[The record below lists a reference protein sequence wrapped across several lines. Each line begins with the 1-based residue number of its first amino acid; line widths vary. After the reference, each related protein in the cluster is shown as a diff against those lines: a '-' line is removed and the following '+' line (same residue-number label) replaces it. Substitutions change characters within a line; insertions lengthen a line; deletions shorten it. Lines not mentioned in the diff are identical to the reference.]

1 MGLLRGSDGRR
12 GRATAPES
20 RRAGAAA
27 GEHHMLYTEVRA
39 ALGGGAAAG
48 AALCAAV
55 LRDAGAPEELVA
67 LAQAVRLGLPL
78 ADAAADVATGDPSL
92 DLLVRALAVA
102 EVSGAGALAA
112 VDQAL
117 AASADAAETARR
129 LRVKTAQ
136 ARGTARI
143 LTVLP
148 IVAWLLL
155 CGLDRTLLAFYATP
169 AGVAT
174 GLLALALAAAGRAW
188 AARLVARA
196 ARGAQRADA
205 LAAPPAPP
213 DLRRAATLALPA
225 LLVAGLGLGPLAGV
239 AAATALALVGARRAG
254 PRADLESGGAAE
266 TVELVAVALASG
278 LSAVAAV
285 GVVAP
290 LAPPPARQ
298 PLDAALRR
306 LLGGESADAAFGD
319 SGLAPLGAVLAAGER
334 WGAPAEPA
342 LRRLA
347 AELRAARRAAAEES
361 AERVQLALVFPTTL
375 LTLPA
380 FTVGVVPP
388 LLWSAFTSAGG

>member
-1 MGLLRGSDGRR
+1 MT
-12 GRATAPES
+12 ATAGRSARP
-20 RRAGAAA
+20 AAVA
-27 GEHHMLYTEVRA
+27 SGEHHALYTEVRA
-39 ALGGGAAAG
+39 ALGGGAAP
-48 AALCAAV
+48 AAAMVAAV
-55 LRDAGAPEELVA
+55 LRDPDAPAELVA

-78 ADAAADVATGDPSL
+78 ADAAAGVATGDPAL

-102 EVSGAGALAA
+102 EVTGAGTLAA

-117 AASADAAETARR
+117 AAAADAAETARR

-136 ARGTARI
+136 ARGTAQV

-148 IVAWLLL
+148 IAAWLLF

-174 GLLALALAAAGRAW
+174 GLIALALAGAGRAW
-188 AARLVARA
+188 AARLVARG

-205 LAAPPAPP
+205 LAARPAPR
-213 DLRRAATLALPA
+213 DLGRAATLALPA
-225 LLVAGLGLGPLAGV
+225 LLVAGFGLGPLAGLG
-239 AAATALALVGARRAG
+239 AAAVLALIGARRA
-254 PRADLESGGAAE
+254 PATADLSAGGAAE

-278 LSAVAAV
+278 LSPVAAV

-290 LAPPPARQ
+290 LAPPAARVT
-298 PLDAALRR
+298 LDAAARR
-306 LLGGESADAAFGD
+306 LRAGEPADAAFADG
-319 SGLAPLGAVLAAGER
+319 GLAPLGAVLAAGER

-347 AELRAARRAAAEES
+347 AELRATRRAAAEES

-388 LLWSAFTSAGG
+388 LLWSAFTGAGG